1 MINIIIIINFN
12 IIIIHKP
19 VIKRMKNTIFSPNE
33 GYSLIIFFYNTVNFF
48 AFMCMTYTWS
58 VNHCP

>member
-48 AFMCMTYTWS
+48 AFMCMTYT
-58 VNHCP
+58 